1 MGARATGEPGG
12 VAPQDQAAAFC
23 DEMVGKRL
31 CAAVVA
37 AHQAGVVDNLCSD
50 DCRQFEL
57 LTGYGRYPSW
67 AVDCS

>member
-1 MGARATGEPGG
+1 
-12 VAPQDQAAAFC
+12 
-23 DEMVGKRL
+23 MVGKRL